1 MKKIFLILALT
12 ILFFNKGY
20 AASGEGP
27 ATEYLVTV
35 KKVELC
41 EDSACAT
48 STTVGE
54 KDMNMDIA
62 SVSAGADI
70 GTYAET
76 TGLPLGTTFSHLRV
90 TVARS
95 FTVTGT
101 VAISSTTCATDGG
114 TDNIA
119 TNLLDAGTGTATSTS
134 MYLVNAATYDAS
146 DGSTGGSDITMSYS
160 SPTYALSM
168 TVTGDSAVMIYKL
181 TTPYTVSMQ
190 SPTVDISFGTLE
202 AIGASDVG
210 ARCLMIAFEPVCTVS
225 IK

>member
-20 AASGEGP
+20 AASGEGA
-27 ATEYLVTV
+27 ATEYIVTV

-76 TGLPLGTTFSHLRV
+76 TGLPLGTTFTHLRV
-90 TVARS
+90 TIARS

-101 VAISSTTCATDGG
+101 VTISSTVCATDGG

-146 DGSTGGSDITMSYS
+146 DGSTGGSDITIAYG

-168 TVTGDSAVMIYKL
+168 TLSGETAIMIYKL
-181 TTPYTVSMQ
+181 TTPYTVGIV
-190 SPTVDISFGTLE
+190 SPVIRVVFNTDT
-202 AIGASDVG
+202 AIGATDDACVMW
-210 ARCLMIAFEPVCTVS
+210 LQEPFCEIT
-225 IK
+225 IQ

>member
-76 TGLPLGTTFSHLRV
+76 TGLPLGTTFTHLRV
-90 TVARS
+90 TIARS

-101 VAISSTTCATDGG
+101 VTISSTVCATDGG

-119 TNLLDAGTGTATSTS
+119 TNLLDAGTGTATSTA

-146 DGSTGGSDITMSYS
+146 DGSTGGSDITIAYG

-168 TVTGDSAVMIYKL
+168 TLSGETAIMIYKL
-181 TTPYTVSMQ
+181 TTPYTVGIV
-190 SPTVDISFGTLE
+190 SPVIRVVFNTDT
-202 AIGASDVG
+202 AIGATDDACVMW
-210 ARCLMIAFEPVCTVS
+210 LQEPFCEIT
-225 IK
+225 IQ

>member
-12 ILFFNKGY
+12 ILFFNKVY
-20 AASGEGP
+20 AASGEGA
-27 ATEYLVTV
+27 ATEYIVTV
-35 KKVELC
+35 KKIELC

-54 KDMNMDIA
+54 KNMNMDIA

-90 TVARS
+90 TISRT

-101 VAISSTTCATDGG
+101 VTISSTVCATDGG
-114 TDNIA
+114 TDNTA
-119 TNLLDAGTGTATSTS
+119 TNLLDAGTGTAVSTT

-146 DGSTGGSDITMSYS
+146 DGSTGGSDLTIAYS
-160 SPTYALSM
+160 SPTYATTM
-168 TVTGDSAVMIYKL
+168 TVSGDTAVMIYKL
-181 TTPYTVSMQ
+181 TSPYTVGIK
-190 SPTVDISFGTLE
+190 SPTIKVIFNTDT
-202 AIGASDVG
+202 AVG
-210 ARCLMIAFEPVCTVS
+210 ATDDACVMWLQEPYCQIT
-225 IK
+225 IN

>member
-12 ILFFNKGY
+12 ILFFNKVY
-20 AASGEGP
+20 AATGEGV
-27 ATEYLVTV
+27 ATEYIVQMEKL
-35 KKVELC
+35 ELC

-54 KDMNMDIA
+54 KNMNMDIA

-76 TGLPLGTTFSHLRV
+76 TGLPLGTTFTHLRV
-90 TVARS
+90 TIARS

-101 VAISSTTCATDGG
+101 VTISSTVCATDGG

-146 DGSTGGSDITMSYS
+146 DGSTGGSDITIAYG

-168 TVTGDSAVMIYKL
+168 TLSGETAIMIYKL
-181 TTPYTVSMQ
+181 TSPYTVGIK
-190 SPTVDISFGTLE
+190 SPVIRVVFNTDT
-202 AIGASDVG
+202 AIGATDDACVMW
-210 ARCLMIAFEPVCTVS
+210 LQEPFCQIT
-225 IK
+225 IQ